1 MTYKAVIFDIDGT
14 ITTPVSSWRYIHEKL
29 GKWDVLACRYQEL
42 FLAGRISYRKFCE
55 LDAAHWKGLP
65 EKNIEELFQDV
76 PYAKN
81 AVTSIKK
88 LKKIGLK
95 LIAVSTGLQY
105 LPQRLEK
112 ELRFDYLL
120 SNKLEACKGILTGG
134 VKINLTHG
142 AKGKALKKIIREI
155 AVEPHQ
161 VISVGDSEG
170 DIPLSRAA
178 GYSIAFNSSSR
189 HLSKMV
195 DYNCKT
201 DDFSEVYHKIVS
213 LINCHSERS
222 EESRFGLRLP
232 RHNIRPFPELWKGHP
247 SRNDT

>member
-1 MTYKAVIFDIDGT
+1 MKYKAIIFDIDGT

-29 GKWDVLACRYQEL
+29 GKWDALACRYQEL

-65 EKNIEELFQDV
+65 EKDIEGLFRDV
-76 PYAKN
+76 PYARN
-81 AVTSIKK
+81 AKDSIEK

-105 LPQRLEK
+105 LPQRLKK
-112 ELRFDYLL
+112 ELRFDYIL
-120 SNKLEACKGILTGG
+120 SNELEAENGILTGG

-142 AKGKALKKIIREI
+142 AKGKVLKKIIREI
-155 AVEPHQ
+155 RVEPPQ

-170 DIPLSRAA
+170 DLPISRTA

-189 HLSKMV
+189 RLSETV

-201 DDFSEVYHKIVS
+201 DDFSEVYTKIVE
-213 LINCHSERS
+213 I
-222 EESRFGLRLP
+222 SR
-232 RHNIRPFPELWKGHP
+232 
-247 SRNDT
+247 

>member
-1 MTYKAVIFDIDGT
+1 MKYKAIIFDIDGT

-29 GKWDVLACRYQEL
+29 GKWDALACRYQEL

-65 EKNIEELFQDV
+65 EKDIEGLFRDV
-76 PYAKN
+76 PYARN
-81 AVTSIKK
+81 AKDSIEK

-105 LPQRLEK
+105 LPQRLKK
-112 ELRFDYLL
+112 ELRFDYIL
-120 SNKLEACKGILTGG
+120 SNELEAENGILTGG

-142 AKGKALKKIIREI
+142 AKGRVLKKIIREI
-155 AVEPHQ
+155 RVEPPQ

-170 DIPLSRAA
+170 DLPISRTA

-189 HLSKMV
+189 RLSETV

-201 DDFSEVYHKIVS
+201 DDFSEVYTKIVEI
-213 LINCHSERS
+213 LN
-222 EESRFGLRLP
+222 
-232 RHNIRPFPELWKGHP
+232 
-247 SRNDT
+247 

>member
-1 MTYKAVIFDIDGT
+1 MKYKAIIFDIDGT

-29 GKWDVLACRYQEL
+29 GKWDALACRYQEL

-65 EKNIEELFQDV
+65 EKDIEGLFRDV
-76 PYAKN
+76 PYARN
-81 AVTSIKK
+81 AKDSIEK

-105 LPQRLEK
+105 LPQRLKK
-112 ELRFDYLL
+112 ELRFDYIL
-120 SNKLEACKGILTGG
+120 SNELEAENGILTGG

-142 AKGKALKKIIREI
+142 AKGRVLKKLIREI
-155 AVEPHQ
+155 RVEPPQ

-170 DIPLSRAA
+170 DLPISRTA

-189 HLSKMV
+189 RLSETV

-201 DDFSEVYHKIVS
+201 DDFSEVYTKIVE
-213 LINCHSERS
+213 I
-222 EESRFGLRLP
+222 SR
-232 RHNIRPFPELWKGHP
+232 
-247 SRNDT
+247 

>member
-1 MTYKAVIFDIDGT
+1 MKYKAIIFDIDGT

-29 GKWDVLACRYQEL
+29 GKWDALACRYQEL

-65 EKNIEELFQDV
+65 EKDIEGLFRDV
-76 PYAKN
+76 PYARN
-81 AVTSIKK
+81 AKDSIEK

-105 LPQRLEK
+105 LPQRLKK
-112 ELRFDYLL
+112 ELRFDYIL
-120 SNKLEACKGILTGG
+120 SNELEAENGILTGG

-142 AKGKALKKIIREI
+142 AKGRVLKKIIREI
-155 AVEPHQ
+155 RVEPPQ

-170 DIPLSRAA
+170 DLPISRTA

-189 HLSKMV
+189 RLSETV

-201 DDFSEVYHKIVS
+201 DDFSEVYTKIVE
-213 LINCHSERS
+213 I
-222 EESRFGLRLP
+222 SR
-232 RHNIRPFPELWKGHP
+232 
-247 SRNDT
+247 

>member
-1 MTYKAVIFDIDGT
+1 MKYKAIIFDIDGT

-29 GKWDVLACRYQEL
+29 GKWDALACRYQEL

-65 EKNIEELFQDV
+65 EKDIEGLFRDV
-76 PYAKN
+76 PYARN
-81 AVTSIKK
+81 AKDSIEK

-105 LPQRLEK
+105 LPQRLKK
-112 ELRFDYLL
+112 ELRFDYIL
-120 SNKLEACKGILTGG
+120 SNELEAENGILTGG

-142 AKGKALKKIIREI
+142 AKGKVLKKIIREI
-155 AVEPHQ
+155 RVEPPQ

-170 DIPLSRAA
+170 DLPISRTA

-189 HLSKMV
+189 RLSETV

-201 DDFSEVYHKIVS
+201 DDFSEVYTKIVEI
-213 LINCHSERS
+213 LN
-222 EESRFGLRLP
+222 
-232 RHNIRPFPELWKGHP
+232 
-247 SRNDT
+247 

>member
-1 MTYKAVIFDIDGT
+1 MKYKAIIFDIDGT
-14 ITTPVSSWRYIHEKL
+14 ITIPVSSWRHIHEKL

-65 EKNIEELFQDV
+65 EKDLKELFQDV

-88 LKKIGLK
+88 LKKIDLK

-105 LPQRLEK
+105 LPLRLKK
-112 ELRFDYLL
+112 ELRFDYVL
-120 SNKLEACKGILTGG
+120 SNELEARKGILTGG
-134 VKINLTHG
+134 VKINITHG
-142 AKGKALKKIIREI
+142 AKGKVLKKIIREI
-155 AVEPHQ
+155 KFEPHQ

-170 DIPLSRAA
+170 DMPLSRVA
-178 GYSIAFNSSSR
+178 GYSIAFNSSSQ
-189 HLSKMV
+189 HLSEMV

-201 DDFSEVYHKIVS
+201 DDFFEVHNKI
-213 LINCHSERS
+213 LEI
-222 EESRFGLRLP
+222 L
-232 RHNIRPFPELWKGHP
+232 
-247 SRNDT
+247 T

>member
-1 MTYKAVIFDIDGT
+1 MTLRRPAASWPEKEKMKYRAIIFDIDGT
-14 ITTPVSSWRYIHEKL
+14 ITIPVSSWRYIHEKL

-42 FLAGRISYRKFCE
+42 FLANRISYRKFCE

-88 LKKIGLK
+88 LKKVGLK

-105 LPQRLEK
+105 LPRRLEK
-112 ELRFDYLL
+112 ELCFDYIL
-120 SNKLEACKGILTGG
+120 SNELEARKDILTGG
-134 VKINLTHG
+134 VKINITHG

-155 AVEPHQ
+155 AVKPHQ

-170 DIPLSRAA
+170 DIPLSRTA

-189 HLSKMV
+189 HLSEMV

-201 DDFSEVYHKIVS
+201 DDFSEVYDKIVS
-213 LINCHSERS
+213 L
-222 EESRFGLRLP
+222 LV
-232 RHNIRPFPELWKGHP
+232 
-247 SRNDT
+247 

>member
-1 MTYKAVIFDIDGT
+1 MKYKAIIFDIDGT

-29 GKWDVLACRYQEL
+29 GKWDALACRYQEL

-65 EKNIEELFQDV
+65 EKDIEGLFRDV
-76 PYAKN
+76 PYARN
-81 AVTSIKK
+81 AKDSIEK

-105 LPQRLEK
+105 LPQRLKK
-112 ELRFDYLL
+112 ELRFDYIL
-120 SNKLEACKGILTGG
+120 SNELEAENGILTGG

-142 AKGKALKKIIREI
+142 AKGRVLKKIIREI
-155 AVEPHQ
+155 RVEPPQ

-170 DIPLSRAA
+170 DLPISRTA

-189 HLSKMV
+189 RLSETV

-201 DDFSEVYHKIVS
+201 DDFSEVYTKIV
-213 LINCHSERS
+213 E
-222 EESRFGLRLP
+222 
-232 RHNIRPFPELWKGHP
+232 
-247 SRNDT
+247 

>member
-1 MTYKAVIFDIDGT
+1 MGYKAIIFDIDGT

-65 EKNIEELFQDV
+65 EKDIEKLFKDV
-76 PYAKN
+76 PYARN
-81 AVTSIKK
+81 AAISIKK

-105 LPQRLEK
+105 LPRRLEK
-112 ELRFDYLL
+112 EFGFDYIL
-120 SNKLEACKGILTGG
+120 SNQLEACNGILTGG
-134 VKINLTHG
+134 VKINITHG

-155 AVEPHQ
+155 RVEPHQ

-170 DIPLSRAA
+170 DVPMSRAA

-189 HLSKMV
+189 RLSEMV
-195 DYNCKT
+195 DYNCKSV
-201 DDFSEVYHKIVS
+201 DFAEVYKKI
-213 LINCHSERS
+213 IQ
-222 EESRFGLRLP
+222 
-232 RHNIRPFPELWKGHP
+232 IIK
-247 SRNDT
+247 

>member
-1 MTYKAVIFDIDGT
+1 MKYKTVIFDIDGT

-81 AVTSIKK
+81 AVISIKK
-88 LKKIGLK
+88 LKKLGLK

-105 LPQRLEK
+105 LPRRLEK
-112 ELRFDYLL
+112 ELRFDYIL
-120 SNKLEACKGILTGG
+120 SNELETRKGILTGG

-142 AKGKALKKIIREI
+142 AKGKALKKIIKEM
-155 AVEPHQ
+155 AVKPHQ
-161 VISVGDSEG
+161 VISIGDSEG

-189 HLSKMV
+189 RLSETV

-201 DDFSEVYHKIVS
+201 DDFSEVYNKIAEVS
-213 LINCHSERS
+213 L
-222 EESRFGLRLP
+222 
-232 RHNIRPFPELWKGHP
+232 
-247 SRNDT
+247 

>member
-1 MTYKAVIFDIDGT
+1 MKYKAVIFDIDGT

-42 FLAGRISYRKFCE
+42 FLANRISYRKFCE

-65 EKNIEELFQDV
+65 EKNVEKLFQDV

-81 AVTSIKK
+81 AVISIKK
-88 LKKIGLK
+88 LKKLGLK

-112 ELRFDYLL
+112 ELGFEYIL
-120 SNKLEACKGILTGG
+120 SNELKTYKGILTGG

-142 AKGKALKKIIREI
+142 AKGKALKKIIKEI
-155 AVEPHQ
+155 GTAPRQ

-189 HLSKMV
+189 RLSETV
-195 DYNCKT
+195 DYSCRT
-201 DDFSEVYHKIVS
+201 DDFSEVYKKIIEV
-213 LINCHSERS
+213 IYE
-222 EESRFGLRLP
+222 
-232 RHNIRPFPELWKGHP
+232 
-247 SRNDT
+247 

>member
-1 MTYKAVIFDIDGT
+1 MKYKAVIFDIDGT
-14 ITTPVSSWRYIHEKL
+14 ITVPVSSWRYIHEKL

-42 FLAGRISYRKFCE
+42 FLANRISYRRFCE

-65 EKNIEELFQDV
+65 ERDIAGLFRDV

-88 LKKIGLK
+88 LKKAGLK

-112 ELRFDYLL
+112 EFRFDYIL
-120 SNKLEACKGILTGG
+120 SNKLEARRGILTGG
-134 VKINLTHG
+134 VKINITHG
-142 AKGKALKKIIREI
+142 AKGKALKKIIKEI
-155 AVEPHQ
+155 KTEPHQ

-189 HLSKMV
+189 RLSEIV
-195 DYNCKT
+195 DYNCRT
-201 DDFSEVYHKIVS
+201 DDFLEVYDKIIKV
-213 LINCHSERS
+213 LYE
-222 EESRFGLRLP
+222 
-232 RHNIRPFPELWKGHP
+232 
-247 SRNDT
+247 

>member
-1 MTYKAVIFDIDGT
+1 MKYKAIIFDIDGT

-29 GKWDVLACRYQEL
+29 GKWDALACRYQEL

-65 EKNIEELFQDV
+65 EKDIEGLFRDV
-76 PYAKN
+76 PYARN
-81 AVTSIKK
+81 AKDSIEK

-105 LPQRLEK
+105 LPQRLKK
-112 ELRFDYLL
+112 ELRFDYIL
-120 SNKLEACKGILTGG
+120 SNELEAENGILTGG

-142 AKGKALKKIIREI
+142 AKGRVLKKIIREI
-155 AVEPHQ
+155 RVEPPQ

-170 DIPLSRAA
+170 DLPISRTA

-189 HLSKMV
+189 RLSETV

-201 DDFSEVYHKIVS
+201 DDFSEVYTKIVE
-213 LINCHSERS
+213 I
-222 EESRFGLRLP
+222 LR
-232 RHNIRPFPELWKGHP
+232 
-247 SRNDT
+247 

>member
-1 MTYKAVIFDIDGT
+1 MEYKAVIFDIDGT

-65 EKNIEELFQDV
+65 EKDIEGLFKNV

-81 AVTSIKK
+81 AAGSIKK
-88 LKKIGLK
+88 LKKLGLK

-105 LPQRLEK
+105 LPCRLEK
-112 ELRFDYLL
+112 EFRFDYIL
-120 SNKLEACKGILTGG
+120 SNQLEARDGILTGG
-134 VKINLTHG
+134 VRINITHG

-155 AVEPHQ
+155 GVEPRQ

-189 HLSKMV
+189 RLSEMV
-195 DYNCKT
+195 DYNCKSV
-201 DDFSEVYHKIVS
+201 DFTEVYNEIV
-213 LINCHSERS
+213 EVTQ
-222 EESRFGLRLP
+222 G
-232 RHNIRPFPELWKGHP
+232 RHE
-247 SRNDT
+247 

>member
-1 MTYKAVIFDIDGT
+1 MKYKAIIFDIDGT

-29 GKWDVLACRYQEL
+29 GKWDALACRYQEL

-65 EKNIEELFQDV
+65 EKDIEGLFRDV
-76 PYAKN
+76 PYARN
-81 AVTSIKK
+81 AKDSIEK

-105 LPQRLEK
+105 LPQRLKK
-112 ELRFDYLL
+112 ELRFDYIL
-120 SNKLEACKGILTGG
+120 SNKLEAENGILTGG

-142 AKGKALKKIIREI
+142 AKGRVLKKIIREI
-155 AVEPHQ
+155 RVEPPQ

-170 DIPLSRAA
+170 DLPISRTA

-189 HLSKMV
+189 RLSETV

-201 DDFSEVYHKIVS
+201 DDFSEVYTKIVE
-213 LINCHSERS
+213 I
-222 EESRFGLRLP
+222 SR
-232 RHNIRPFPELWKGHP
+232 
-247 SRNDT
+247 

>member
-1 MTYKAVIFDIDGT
+1 MKYKAIIFDIDGT

-29 GKWDVLACRYQEL
+29 GKWDALACRYQEL

-65 EKNIEELFQDV
+65 EKDIEGLFRDV
-76 PYAKN
+76 PYARN
-81 AVTSIKK
+81 AKDSIEK

-105 LPQRLEK
+105 LPQRLKK
-112 ELRFDYLL
+112 ELRFDYIL
-120 SNKLEACKGILTGG
+120 SNELEAENGILTGG

-142 AKGKALKKIIREI
+142 AKGKVLKKIIREI
-155 AVEPHQ
+155 KVEPSR

-170 DIPLSRAA
+170 DLPISRTA

-189 HLSKMV
+189 RLSETV

-201 DDFSEVYHKIVS
+201 DDFSEVYTKIVEI
-213 LINCHSERS
+213 LN
-222 EESRFGLRLP
+222 
-232 RHNIRPFPELWKGHP
+232 
-247 SRNDT
+247 

>member
-1 MTYKAVIFDIDGT
+1 MKYKAIIFDIDGT

-29 GKWDVLACRYQEL
+29 GKWDALACRYQEL

-65 EKNIEELFQDV
+65 EKDIEGLFRDV
-76 PYAKN
+76 PYARN
-81 AVTSIKK
+81 AKDSIEK

-105 LPQRLEK
+105 LPQRLKK
-112 ELRFDYLL
+112 ELRFDYIL
-120 SNKLEACKGILTGG
+120 SNELEAENGILTGG

-142 AKGKALKKIIREI
+142 AKGKVLKKIIREI
-155 AVEPHQ
+155 KVEPSR

-170 DIPLSRAA
+170 DLPISRTA

-189 HLSKMV
+189 RLSETV

-201 DDFSEVYHKIVS
+201 DDFSEVYTKIVE
-213 LINCHSERS
+213 I
-222 EESRFGLRLP
+222 SR
-232 RHNIRPFPELWKGHP
+232 
-247 SRNDT
+247 

>member
-1 MTYKAVIFDIDGT
+1 MKYKAIIFDIDGT

-29 GKWDVLACRYQEL
+29 GKWDALACQYQEL

-65 EKNIEELFQDV
+65 EKDIEGLFRDV
-76 PYAKN
+76 PYARN
-81 AVTSIKK
+81 AKDSIEK

-105 LPQRLEK
+105 LPQRLKK
-112 ELRFDYLL
+112 ELRFDYIL
-120 SNKLEACKGILTGG
+120 SNELEAENGILTGG

-142 AKGKALKKIIREI
+142 AKGRVLKKIIREI
-155 AVEPHQ
+155 RVEPPQ

-170 DIPLSRAA
+170 DLPISRTA

-189 HLSKMV
+189 RLSETV

-201 DDFSEVYHKIVS
+201 DDFSEVYTKIVE
-213 LINCHSERS
+213 I
-222 EESRFGLRLP
+222 SR
-232 RHNIRPFPELWKGHP
+232 
-247 SRNDT
+247 

>member
-1 MTYKAVIFDIDGT
+1 LMQLNYKAVIFDIDGT

-42 FLAGRISYRKFCE
+42 FRAGRISYRKFCE

-65 EKNIEELFQDV
+65 EKSMKELFRDV

-88 LKKIGLK
+88 LKKMGLK

-105 LPQRLEK
+105 LPGRLKK
-112 ELRFDYLL
+112 ELRFDYIL
-120 SNKLEACKGILTGG
+120 SNELETRRGILTGG

-142 AKGKALKKIIREI
+142 AKGKALKKIIKEM

-161 VISVGDSEG
+161 VISIGDSEG

-178 GYSIAFNSSSR
+178 GYSIAFNSSSQ
-189 HLSKMV
+189 HLSEMV
-195 DYNCKT
+195 DYNCQT
-201 DDFSEVYHKIVS
+201 DDFSEVYHKILEV
-213 LINCHSERS
+213 LA
-222 EESRFGLRLP
+222 
-232 RHNIRPFPELWKGHP
+232 
-247 SRNDT
+247 

>member
-1 MTYKAVIFDIDGT
+1 MKYKAIIFDIDGT

-29 GKWDVLACRYQEL
+29 GKWDALACRYQEL

-65 EKNIEELFQDV
+65 EKDIEGLFRDV
-76 PYAKN
+76 PYARN
-81 AVTSIKK
+81 AKDSIEK

-105 LPQRLEK
+105 LPQRLKK
-112 ELRFDYLL
+112 ELRFDYIL
-120 SNKLEACKGILTGG
+120 SNELEAENGILTGG

-142 AKGKALKKIIREI
+142 AKGKVLKKIIREI
-155 AVEPHQ
+155 RVEPSR

-170 DIPLSRAA
+170 DLPISRTA

-189 HLSKMV
+189 RLSETV

-201 DDFSEVYHKIVS
+201 DDFSEVYTKIVE
-213 LINCHSERS
+213 I
-222 EESRFGLRLP
+222 SR
-232 RHNIRPFPELWKGHP
+232 
-247 SRNDT
+247 

>member
-1 MTYKAVIFDIDGT
+1 MKYEAIIFDIDGT

-29 GKWDVLACRYQEL
+29 GKWNVLAYRYQEL

-65 EKNIEELFQDV
+65 EKDIEGLFKDV
-76 PYAKN
+76 PYARN
-81 AVTSIKK
+81 ATDSIKK

-105 LPQRLEK
+105 LAQRLEK
-112 ELRFDYLL
+112 ELKFDYIL
-120 SNKLEACKGILTGG
+120 SNELEARNGILTGG
-134 VKINLTHG
+134 VKINITHS
-142 AKGKALKKIIREI
+142 AKGKVLKKIIREI
-155 AVEPHQ
+155 RVESPR

-189 HLSKMV
+189 QLSEIV
-195 DYNCKT
+195 NYNCKT
-201 DDFSEVYHKIVS
+201 DDFSEVYTKIVEIS
-213 LINCHSERS
+213 M
-222 EESRFGLRLP
+222 
-232 RHNIRPFPELWKGHP
+232 
-247 SRNDT
+247 